1 MVAKVKNKYGVRI
14 YPPFP
19 DSNTI
24 IILQTIKKPGS
35 PRYVINV
42 RKDSLNETHMSID
55 DAAGI
60 AEVVQRYLRG
70 ELKQR

>member
-1 MVAKVKNKYGVRI
+1 MVARAKNKYGVRI

-19 DSNTI
+19 DSDTI
-24 IILQTIKKPGS
+24 IILQTIKRPGS
-35 PRYVINV
+35 PRYVINA

>member
-1 MVAKVKNKYGVRI
+1 MANKYGVRI
-14 YPPFP
+14 YPPFA

-24 IILQTIKKPGS
+24 LILQTIKRPGS

-42 RKDSLNETHMSID
+42 REDGLHQTLLSVD

-60 AEVVQRYLRG
+60 AETVQRYLRG

>member
-1 MVAKVKNKYGVRI
+1 MANKYGVRI
-14 YPPFP
+14 YPPFT
-19 DSNTI
+19 DSKTI
-24 IILQTIKKPGS
+24 LILQTIKRPGS

-42 RKDSLNETHMSID
+42 REDGLNETLLNVD

-60 AEVVQRYLRG
+60 AETVQRYLRG

>member
-1 MVAKVKNKYGVRI
+1 MKAARNKYGVRI

-19 DSNTI
+19 ATDTI
-24 IILQTIKKPGS
+24 VVLQTIKRPDS

-42 RKDSLNETHMSID
+42 RDDGLNETILNIND
-55 DAAGI
+55 GKGI
-60 AEVVQRYLRG
+60 AETVQRYLKG

>member
-1 MVAKVKNKYGVRI
+1 MAKIANKYGVRI

-19 DSNTI
+19 DSNTVL
-24 IILQTIKKPGS
+24 ILQTIKRPGS

-42 RKDSLNETHMSID
+42 REDGLHETHMSID

-60 AEVVQRYLRG
+60 AKTVQRYLRG
-70 ELKQR
+70 QLQQR